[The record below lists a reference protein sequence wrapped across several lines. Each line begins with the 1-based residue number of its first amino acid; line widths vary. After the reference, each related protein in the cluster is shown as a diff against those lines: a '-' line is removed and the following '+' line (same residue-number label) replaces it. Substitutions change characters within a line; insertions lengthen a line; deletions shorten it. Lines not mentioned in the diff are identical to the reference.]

1 MDASKTLLFMFFGF
15 LVFVLLL
22 GLGDFSNGEVP
33 NSDPNLTECSDWV
46 NCNPNPPSY
55 NGICCRTCY
64 FKDLGHREWDCAV
77 HSEKDAGFS
86 QETKNSMKKRA
97 LYECENPDIRELL
110 IMELNSPGE

>member
-1 MDASKTLLFMFFGF
+1 MEKVEHTIYFVITMFAIFA
-15 LVFVLLL
+15 LI
-22 GLGDFSNGEVP
+22 GLPSLCRGDIE
-33 NSDPNLTECSDWV
+33 NSDPNLTDCSDWV

-110 IMELNSPGE
+110 IMELNTPGE